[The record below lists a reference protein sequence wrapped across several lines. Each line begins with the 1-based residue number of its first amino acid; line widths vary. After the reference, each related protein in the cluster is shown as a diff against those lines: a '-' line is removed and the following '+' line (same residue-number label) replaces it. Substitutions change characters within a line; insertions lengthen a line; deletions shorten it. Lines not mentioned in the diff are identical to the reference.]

1 MARKGRLTRER
12 IVAAAIA
19 LLDREG
25 EAGFSMRK
33 LAGELGVDPMA
44 LYHHHASRG
53 ALMHEVMQAMMA
65 DFELPAPSGDW
76 RADLRA
82 LCGGLRRL
90 AGRHPG
96 AFRVYEYYERWL
108 PAEHRVNEAF
118 HATLLGA
125 GFGRRTTVRAV
136 RLLLTYT
143 EAFAV
148 DEISGW
154 LAPYGPEDRAELAE
168 SLAAGDFPATA
179 GLVEEIGAVDAD
191 AEFDF
196 GLDVLIAGL
205 EAVRGR

>member
-12 IVAAAIA
+12 IVEAAIS

-25 EAGFSMRK
+25 EKGFSMRK
-33 LAGELGVDPMA
+33 LAGKLEVDPMA

-53 ALMHEVMQAMMA
+53 ALIHEVLQAMMA
-65 DFELPAPSGDW
+65 DFEMPPPGGDW

-90 AGRHPG
+90 ARRHPG
-96 AFRVYEYYERWL
+96 AFRVYEYYDRWL

-118 HATLLGA
+118 HATLLSA
-125 GFGRRTTVRAV
+125 GFDGQATVRAV

-154 LAPYGPEDRAELAE
+154 LDPYDPAERVELID
-168 SLAAGDFPATA
+168 SLAAGAFPATA
-179 GLVEEIGAVDAD
+179 GLVEEIAAVDAD

-205 EAVRGR
+205 EAQRPR